1 MHFLFF
7 RKILPKNNNIS
18 KRALSQSSN
27 DINRKKIKVNSQITA
42 MISFL
47 EFSISLFYI
56 IILGVALKKTTF
68 GTLITAMLLYL
79 IVLPYSFLMNTSNN
93 KNRIVEVG
101 WKTVFKNIIRGSLIT
116 TDSNESSI
124 NSSKSKIHKIK
135 VNESSGSKDAV
146 GAKADIDHELQPVS
160 CWETKSLKNDINGT
174 EPTTSDGSFQRNK
187 SPEST
192 SGESDKSEILL
203 TVSNLG
209 EKQNI
214 VSLMADSLDDECV
227 YLIYF
232 KHFLDFQM
240 HRKQECSTPINISKD
255 DLLNDDELSISVGF
269 GYNKSKRKCSAKNV
283 TSPINFKRDCE
294 TLAQMD
300 TEKQNEVMTSLK
312 CSKTE
317 RYNLRK
323 DHLIRLQ
330 ECYVMKDSLAKSSTF
345 NCLVEE
351 LISLEEGFINDG
363 LIK

>member
-1 MHFLFF
+1 MSHNVFLFF

-47 EFSISLFYI
+47 EFSITLFYVV
-56 IILGVALKKTTF
+56 ILGVVIKKTTF

-101 WKTVFKNIIRGSLIT
+101 WKTIFKNIIRGSLRT
-116 TDSNESSI
+116 TDSNESSV

-135 VNESSGSKDAV
+135 VNERLGSK
-146 GAKADIDHELQPVS
+146 KTFETSTDIEHALDPVS
-160 CWETKSLKNDINGT
+160 SWATKSLKNNLDIT
-174 EPTTSDGSFQRNK
+174 EPTTSDGSFLRSK

-192 SGESDKSEILL
+192 SDQSDKSEILL

-209 EKQNI
+209 EKKNI
-214 VSLMADSLDDECV
+214 VSLMVDNLDDECV

-240 HRKQECSTPINISKD
+240 HRTQEYSASFNVSID
-255 DLLNDDELSISVGF
+255 DLLNDNELSISVGF
-269 GYNKSKRKCSAKNV
+269 GHNKSKRKCSAKNV
-283 TSPINFKRDCE
+283 TSPIDIANDCK
-294 TLAQMD
+294 TLEQMN
-300 TEKQNEVMTSLK
+300 TYKENEVMTILK
-312 CSKTE
+312 CSKKE
-317 RYNLRK
+317 RYDLRK
-323 DHLIRLQ
+323 DLLIKLQ
-330 ECYVMKDSLAKSSTF
+330 ECYQMKDSLAKSSTF

-351 LISLEEGFINDG
+351 LISLEEGFINDC
-363 LIK
+363 